1 MTPAAQGPVVFAYDG
16 SELAKLAIEEAGR
29 LLDTSAGAVIAC
41 VWQTFN
47 VGFVTPAGVEFN
59 AAQAGEVKRAAQETA
74 AAGAALA
81 ESAGFAA
88 QAVAVESAPT
98 WKGLCELAD
107 DRDARLIV
115 LGSHGRTGLADVL
128 LGSVATAVSQ
138 HSRRSVLI
146 VHRRPE

>member
-1 MTPAAQGPVVFAYDG
+1 MTSAAEGPVVFAYDG
-16 SELAKLAIEEAGR
+16 SDLAKLAIEEAGR
-29 LLDTSAGAVIAC
+29 LLETDAGAVIAC

-74 AAGAALA
+74 AEGATLA
-81 ESAGFAA
+81 ERAGFAA
-88 QAVAVESAPT
+88 EAVAVESAPT

-115 LGSHGRTGLADVL
+115 LGSHGRSGLADVL